1 MDMLEKFS
9 KKFLKMILS
18 LPVTTANP
26 AVYIISG
33 TLQIDCALPRPVQ
46 TLQRFAIQILST
58 SFKGFLHGRA
68 SLI

>member
-9 KKFLKMILS
+9 KKFLKMILL

-33 TLQIDCALPRPVQ
+33 TLPIDCALLSSVQ

-58 SFKGFLHGRA
+58 SFKGFLYGRT
-68 SLI
+68 SLM